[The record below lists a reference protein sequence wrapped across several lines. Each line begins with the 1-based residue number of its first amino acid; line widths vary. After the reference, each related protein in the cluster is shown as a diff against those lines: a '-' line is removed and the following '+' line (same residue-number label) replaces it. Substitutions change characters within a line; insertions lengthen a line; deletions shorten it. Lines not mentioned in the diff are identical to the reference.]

1 MSGDPL
7 ANAETVT
14 MLPLVLGTVQL
25 GLPYG
30 IANTGGQPDYADAR
44 SILAA
49 AWESGVRWLDTAVTY
64 GTSEALIGR
73 ALAELGL
80 REQLQVVTKVAG
92 VPDLPADAA
101 AHHLEEAVR
110 GSLERLG
117 LERLPVVMLHHEEDG
132 RHLEALLR
140 VRELGLIERA
150 GISVMTPEGLAGVVD
165 RGVEVVQLAAS
176 ALDRRFAR
184 SGLLEELRRRE
195 ITVHARSAYLQ
206 GLLLMPEAAVPTE
219 LAAVLPARRSLAA
232 LAHEAGISLGE
243 LALRFVLAEP
253 GVTAVVVGA
262 ESVAQVRAN
271 AAYAQRGPLPAD
283 LAEGVRRAVP
293 ELPDELV
300 VPHLWPR

>member
-1 MSGDPL
+1 
-7 ANAETVT
+7 

-30 IANTGGQPDYADAR
+30 IANTGGQPDYAEAR
-44 SILAA
+44 NILAV
-49 AWESGVRWLDTAVTY
+49 AWECGVRWLDTAVTY

-92 VPDLPADAA
+92 VSDLPPDAVA
-101 AHHLEEAVR
+101 RHLEEAIR
-110 GSLERLG
+110 GSLARLG

-140 VRELGLIERA
+140 MRELGLIERV

-165 RGVEVVQLAAS
+165 GGVDVVQLAAS

-184 SGLLEELRRRE
+184 AGLLEELRRRE

-206 GLLLMPEAAVPTE
+206 GLLLMPEAAVPAE

-262 ESVAQVRAN
+262 ESVGQVRAN
-271 AAYAQRGPLPAD
+271 AAYARQGPLPDD
-283 LAEGVRRAVP
+283 LAEAVRRAVP

-300 VPHLWPR
+300 VPHLWPRRDR